1 MKTEKYCNSE
11 KFPLGQ
17 RFEEKRVRHV
27 FKKIIKNAFCKS
39 EKFPIGQRF
48 EEKRVRHVFMK
59 IIKKCAYIFDDK
71 CVRRVKKI

>member
-27 FKKIIKNAFCKS
+27 FKKIIKNAFGKS
-39 EKFPIGQRF
+39 EKFPIEQHF
-48 EEKRVRHVFMK
+48 EEKSVRSIYKK
-59 IIKKCAYIFDDK
+59 IIINL
-71 CVRRVKKI
+71 IL